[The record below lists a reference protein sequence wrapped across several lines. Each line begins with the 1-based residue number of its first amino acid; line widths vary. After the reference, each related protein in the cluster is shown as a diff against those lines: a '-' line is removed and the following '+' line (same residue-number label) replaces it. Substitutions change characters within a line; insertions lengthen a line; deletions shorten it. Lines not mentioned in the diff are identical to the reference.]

1 MTFILVLVK
10 LQMKLELTVQNKETQ
25 SFMTHWGLGS
35 LTVKLILRAY
45 LAVITLTKQWNLSHK
60 VNQQVAFFI
69 VDHNILLMLFPLLRN
84 TQTLMKQN
92 YLQVR
97 KINNS
102 QESQLIFILIRMV
115 PLICFLDYMVSR
127 EHWMQKVIH

>member
-1 MTFILVLVK
+1 MVT
-10 LQMKLELTVQNKETQ
+10 
-25 SFMTHWGLGS
+25 
-35 LTVKLILRAY
+35 
-45 LAVITLTKQWNLSHK
+45 K
-60 VNQQVAFFI
+60 VNVRGLI
-69 VDHNILLMLFPLLRN
+69 YHNILLMLFPLLRN

-115 PLICFLDYMVSR
+115 TIICFLDYMVSR
-127 EHWMQKVIH
+127 EYWIQLVK